1 MQHYLVT
8 REQLDELKEKAVKL
22 RVEPAPGLSELA
34 GMSYEIEQLVADVET
49 NPTDEVIDDDSQEM
63 TDDDEDDDDATE

>member
-22 RVEPAPGLSELA
+22 RVEPPPSLSDLA
-34 GMSYEIEQLVADVET
+34 GTSYEIEQLVADVET
-49 NPTDEVIDDDSQEM
+49 HPTSETIDEHQDEEM
-63 TDDDEDDDDATE
+63 TDDDE